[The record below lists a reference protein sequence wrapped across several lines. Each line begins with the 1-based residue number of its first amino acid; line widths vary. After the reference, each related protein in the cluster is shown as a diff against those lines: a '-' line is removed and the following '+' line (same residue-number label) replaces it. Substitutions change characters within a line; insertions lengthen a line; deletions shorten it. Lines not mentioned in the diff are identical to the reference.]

1 MSEPYIGE
9 IRTVAFDFAPPGWA
23 FCRGQLLSI
32 AQYTPLFALLG
43 TNFGGNGVSTF
54 GLPDLAGRSAIGT
67 GTGPGLAPVSI
78 GQNSGAETITLLL
91 SQMPAHNHQ
100 AVVSAPGAAHASI
113 AVPVTS
119 NTAGPES
126 VPTATTVLGPGS
138 SSGHAATIYSTSAAT
153 TTLKPF
159 DAAVAFTTNPTVMIG
174 VSGSNAP
181 VNIRN
186 PYLGL
191 SFIIALEGIFPSR
204 G

>member
-23 FCRGQLLSI
+23 FCRGQLMSI

-54 GLPDLAGRSAIGT
+54 GLPDLAGRSPIGT

-78 GQNSGAETITLLL
+78 GQNSGAETVTLLV

-113 AVPVTS
+113 AVPVTTDTTNPVAVPAN
-119 NTAGPES
+119 NTIP
-126 VPTATTVLGPGS
+126 GPGLA
-138 SSGHAATIYSTSAAT
+138 SGHAATVYSTSAAT
-153 TTLKPF
+153 STLKPF
-159 DAAVAFTTNPTVMIG
+159 DAAVAFTANPTVMIG